1 MNQEFNPRL
10 LWDCAESYL
19 SQTLTD
25 IKGPGGVVF
34 WVCGYISGWLSGGVV
49 RGVVAISEAGGPR
62 LGAHRPWWLS
72 VRQGVGVLEME
83 SGQAQNM
90 VISKKRVNLAVAW
103 RSALATRA
111 VQTTPPPSEERKT
124 TCDMDVR
131 HVL

>member
-1 MNQEFNPRL
+1 MVGCRVAWFGGLLRL
-10 LWDCAESYL
+10 
-19 SQTLTD
+19 
-25 IKGPGGVVF
+25 
-34 WVCGYISGWLSGGVV
+34 
-49 RGVVAISEAGGPR
+49 SEAGGPR

-111 VQTTPPPSEERKT
+111 VQTSPSPSEERKT

-131 HVL
+131 PCSCDLTACSCFIKK

>member
-34 WVCGYISGWLSGGVV
+34 WVCGDVV
-49 RGVVAISEAGGPR
+49 VGCREAWFKGLLRLSEAGGPR

-72 VRQGVGVLEME
+72 VRQGIGVLEME
-83 SGQAQNM
+83 SSQAQNM
-90 VISKKRVNLAVAW
+90 VI
-103 RSALATRA
+103 
-111 VQTTPPPSEERKT
+111 
-124 TCDMDVR
+124 
-131 HVL
+131 